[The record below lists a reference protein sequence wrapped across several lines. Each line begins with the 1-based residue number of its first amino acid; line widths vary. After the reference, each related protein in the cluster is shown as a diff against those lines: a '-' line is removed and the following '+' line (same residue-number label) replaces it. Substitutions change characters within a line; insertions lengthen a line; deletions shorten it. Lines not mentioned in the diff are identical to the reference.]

1 MHIYP
6 TPVTFFG
13 HGGWAFVL
21 GWASVRV
28 LLWGGGGPLTP
39 RPYEEGRDADRH
51 AGRV

>member
-13 HGGWAFVL
+13 HGVLADVIGWDKVTVQYL
-21 GWASVRV
+21 
-28 LLWGGGGPLTP
+28 GGGGALTP